1 MFASTLR
8 ARAILKLAF
17 EAANCKVEHTY
28 TEKTTKSDPNRRSVV
43 FPCYGD
49 TEKVLKIA
57 TQMFKEVGYTKSIP
71 KVTESPYFGSYIR
84 VIAYMPSIT
93 E

>member
-28 TEKTTKSDPNRRSVV
+28 TEKTTKYDANRRSVV

-71 KVTESPYFGSYIR
+71 KLTDSPYFGSYIR
-84 VIAYMPSIT
+84 VIAYID
-93 E
+93 

>member
-17 EAANCKVEHTY
+17 EAANCEIPRHTY
-28 TEKTTKSDPNRRSVV
+28 TEKTTENDTKRRSVV

-49 TEKVLKIA
+49 TDKVLKIA

-71 KVTESPYFGSYIR
+71 KLTDSDYFGSYIR
-84 VIAYMPSIT
+84 VIAYID
-93 E
+93 

>member
-17 EAANCKVEHTY
+17 EAADCKVEHTY
-28 TEKTTKSDPNRRSVV
+28 TEKTTKRDPNRRSVV

-57 TQMFKEVGYTKSIP
+57 SMMFNELGYTKSIP
-71 KVTESPYFGSYIR
+71 KLTDSPYFGSYIR
-84 VIAYMPSIT
+84 VIAYKD
-93 E
+93 